1 MNPTTNIT
9 DEQELV
15 QAILDGDKQRY
26 SEIVSRFST
35 AIANLSYKLAGDK
48 LEVEE
53 VVQDVLVELYLS
65 LPRFHFGSKL
75 STYVYRITVNIVAK
89 KLKKLGRL
97 QRMSDYIE
105 NTNAQ
110 LHQHSVEDHIVH
122 DDRQNELLKAIAQL
136 KYEQRTA
143 LTLFYYEEL
152 SYKEIAET
160 MNISLAKTESLI
172 FRAKQNLK
180 KMIDKQ

>member
-1 MNPTTNIT
+1 
-9 DEQELV
+9 
-15 QAILDGDKQRY
+15 
-26 SEIVSRFST
+26 
-35 AIANLSYKLAGDK
+35 
-48 LEVEE
+48 
-53 VVQDVLVELYLS
+53 
-65 LPRFHFGSKL
+65 
-75 STYVYRITVNIVAK
+75 
-89 KLKKLGRL
+89 
-97 QRMSDYIE
+97 MSDYTE

-110 LHQHSVEDHIVH
+110 LHQHSAEDNIVN

-180 KMIDKQ
+180 KMIDEQ